1 MKPITA
7 LMICLMV
14 STIGYSQSSPTPRK
28 GNFSETMTAVL
39 KDFTFNYKNISGD
52 LVLSQGEIDNY
63 ASNIELEGSESC
75 MITRYHSALDT
86 TASWQAIMGHY
97 DEYDKAA
104 KAYSTF
110 YRNLNNV
117 RIKLIDGSI
126 LFLKGNYESPKE
138 ELQFVTSAL
147 HLQTGDDRYKNLKVE
162 LELLYE
168 MNGWV
173 ININVVSKEDDSKM
187 RPDWMGKND

>member
-1 MKPITA
+1 MKPTTA
-7 LMICLMV
+7 LIICLLAT
-14 STIGYSQSSPTPRK
+14 TISYAQSPTKARK

-39 KDFTFNYKNISGD
+39 KDFTFNYKNIAGE

-63 ASNIELEGSESC
+63 ASNIELDGAESC

-86 TASWQAIMGHY
+86 TASWQAVMGHY
-97 DEYDKAA
+97 EQYAQAA
-104 KAYSTF
+104 KAYNTF

-117 RIKLIDGSI
+117 NVKLIDGSI
-126 LFLKGNYESPKE
+126 LFLKGNYEAPKE

-147 HLQTGDDRYKNLKVE
+147 RLQTGDDRYKNLKVE

-168 MNGWV
+168 MSDWV
-173 ININVVSKEDDSKM
+173 ININVVTKEDDDKV